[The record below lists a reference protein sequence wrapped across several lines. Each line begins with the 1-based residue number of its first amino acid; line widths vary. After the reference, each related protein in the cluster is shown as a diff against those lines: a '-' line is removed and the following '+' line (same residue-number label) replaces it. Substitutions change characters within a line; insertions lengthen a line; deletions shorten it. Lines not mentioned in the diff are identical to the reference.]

1 MRLAFPLVCV
11 RCEKPVR
18 GQYIIADGAFWH
30 LNCYEEEQDEKER
43 LARELQRQLEEME
56 AFADE

>member
-1 MRLAFPLVCV
+1 V

-30 LNCYEEEQDEKER
+30 LNCYEEEQEEKER
-43 LARELQRQLEEME
+43 LEREELARQLEEME